1 MKKIIIL
8 LIVVF
13 LGIFVLRSFGIIG
26 TQETYTDA
34 TEPKTDTIE
43 TPKKTYIDS
52 PRNTYERQV
61 EAQSIA
67 NTLNDPGTYLN
78 RRAATRDDAKQSVKE
93 SNKQV
98 EEQNKAVED
107 FLK

>member
-1 MKKIIIL
+1 MKKIIVL
-8 LIVVF
+8 LIVIF
-13 LGIFVLRSFGIIG
+13 LGIFFLRSFGIIG
-26 TQETYTDA
+26 TQET
-34 TEPKTDTIE
+34 TDTMEPQTNSGE

-52 PRNTYERQV
+52 PKNTYERQI